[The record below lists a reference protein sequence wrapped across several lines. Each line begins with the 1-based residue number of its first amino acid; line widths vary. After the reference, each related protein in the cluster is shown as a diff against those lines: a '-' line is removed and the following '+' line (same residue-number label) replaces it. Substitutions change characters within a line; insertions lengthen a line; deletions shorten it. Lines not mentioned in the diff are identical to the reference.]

1 MKPIYIFA
9 ALAVLFVIYTENQKT
24 TAMQTQQLQL
34 AAMNQQTAQLAL
46 ATANSP
52 AGLINSVVGGL
63 GSIATLSG
71 FGLD

>member
-1 MKPIYIFA
+1 MKPIYVFA

-24 TAMQTQQLQL
+24 AALQTQQLQL
-34 AAMNQQTAQLAL
+34 AAINNQTAQLAV
-46 ATANSP
+46 AAANSP